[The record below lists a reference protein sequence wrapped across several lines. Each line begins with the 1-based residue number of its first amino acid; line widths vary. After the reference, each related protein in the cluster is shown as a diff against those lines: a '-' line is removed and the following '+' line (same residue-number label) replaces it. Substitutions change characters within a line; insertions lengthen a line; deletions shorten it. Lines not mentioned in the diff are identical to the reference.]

1 MKVYYF
7 DSSAIIKRYVKEK
20 GSQWVKSI
28 VESESAQMIIL
39 SQVTP
44 VEVGAA
50 FSRKVREGVITPF
63 ERDRVLGVFLKDCQ
77 IEYKI
82 CAIND
87 KIIKRA
93 INLTCNY
100 LLRGYDAIQLAVA
113 SFFNNSLINQ
123 QLYPL
128 IFVSA
133 DESLVE
139 IAKKETLVVE
149 NPNLYT

>member
-63 ERDRVLGVFLKDCQ
+63 ERDRVLGV
-77 IEYKI
+77 
-82 CAIND
+82 
-87 KIIKRA
+87 
-93 INLTCNY
+93 
-100 LLRGYDAIQLAVA
+100 
-113 SFFNNSLINQ
+113 
-123 QLYPL
+123 
-128 IFVSA
+128 
-133 DESLVE
+133 
-139 IAKKETLVVE
+139 
-149 NPNLYT
+149 

>member
-7 DSSAIIKRYVKEK
+7 DSSAIIKRYIKEE

-28 VESESAQMIIL
+28 TEFESVQMIIL

-50 FSRKVREGVITPF
+50 FSRKVRERIITSF
-63 ERDRVLGVFLKDCQ
+63 ERDKVLGVFLKDCQ
-77 IEYKI
+77 AEYKM

-87 KIIKRA
+87 KIIKQA
-93 INLTCNY
+93 ISLTCNY
-100 LLRGYDAIQLAVA
+100 PLRGYDALQLATA
-113 SFFNNSLINQ
+113 SFFNNILISQ
-123 QLYPL
+123 QLSPL

-133 DESLVE
+133 DKNLVKMAE
-139 IAKKETLVVE
+139 KKTLVVE